1 MVFAAISVFD
11 VIINTANKSLHQVI
25 IIIYNSFRLKVAF
38 MQVHLDIIHIR
49 HFILEKTQNATSDI
63 SLGYRMC
70 RSVWKFYQSL
80 CKRAFLIIQRRTEK

>member
-25 IIIYNSFRLKVAF
+25 IITYNSFRLKVAF
-38 MQVHLDIIHIR
+38 MKVHLAIIQIR
-49 HFILEKTQNATSDI
+49 HLIPEKTQNAPSDI

-70 RSVWKFYQSL
+70 RAVWKFYHSL
-80 CKRAFLIIQRRTEK
+80 CKRVFLIIQCRTEK